1 MNKISLV
8 DKVSIFFEVSKT
20 INLILLIVL
29 ILLSIIF
36 LNSNKKNAKN
46 IRYIYIAFI
55 SFTLIYFFIKYN
67 ISLNKMFDYMMNNFF
82 IAIYFPNL
90 AIYAFGLIIT
100 NILFYISLFNYNVSK
115 IIKKINIVVYIFI
128 NYLFFL
134 VLKIINTHQ
143 LDIYSQNSVYGNR
156 KALALIELSS
166 LIFIIWIVFLTIYK
180 IFIFYLKKE
189 YKQPVKKIIRIKKV
203 KKLPENFIPKEFP
216 TKVNGNISKKTFN
229 KNEEDELLKIYDNML
244 TLEDYKTII
253 KILQNHK
260 SKENTINE
268 NNITTPPI
276 LEKTQIE
283 NYKETENI
291 ISKIEEEQ
299 EKRKFTEL
307 EELYKELN

>member
-1 MNKISLV
+1 M
-8 DKVSIFFEVSKT
+8 
-20 INLILLIVL
+20 
-29 ILLSIIF
+29 
-36 LNSNKKNAKN
+36 
-46 IRYIYIAFI
+46 
-55 SFTLIYFFIKYN
+55 
-67 ISLNKMFDYMMNNFF
+67 
-82 IAIYFPNL
+82 
-90 AIYAFGLIIT
+90 
-100 NILFYISLFNYNVSK
+100 
-115 IIKKINIVVYIFI
+115 
-128 NYLFFL
+128 FFL

>member
-1 MNKISLV
+1 MNKIYLV

-100 NILFYISLFNYNVSK
+100 NIIFYISLFNYKVSK

>member
-1 MNKISLV
+1 MNKIYLV

-100 NILFYISLFNYNVSK
+100 NIIFYISLFNYKVSK

-203 KKLPENFIPKEFP
+203 KKLPENFITKEFP

>member
-82 IAIYFPNL
+82 IAIYFPNF

-100 NILFYISLFNYNVSK
+100 NIIFYISLFNYKVSK

>member
-46 IRYIYIAFI
+46 IRYIYISFI

-100 NILFYISLFNYNVSK
+100 NIIFYISLFNYKVSK

-156 KALALIELSS
+156 KALALIELTS
-166 LIFIIWIVFLTIYK
+166 LVFIIWIIFLTIYK

-216 TKVNGNISKKTFN
+216 TKINGNISKKTSN

-253 KILQNHK
+253 KILQKHK
-260 SKENTINE
+260 CKENTINE

-307 EELYKELN
+307 EELYKKLN

>member
-100 NILFYISLFNYNVSK
+100 NIIFYISLFNYKVSK

-143 LDIYSQNSVYGNR
+143 LDIYNQNSVYGNR

-229 KNEEDELLKIYDNML
+229 KNEEAELLKIYDNML

>member
-100 NILFYISLFNYNVSK
+100 NIIFYISLFNYKVSK

-134 VLKIINTHQ
+134 VLKIINMHQ

>member
-100 NILFYISLFNYNVSK
+100 NIIFYISLFNYKVSK

-128 NYLFFL
+128 NYLFLL

-143 LDIYSQNSVYGNR
+143 LDIYNQNSVYGNR

-166 LIFIIWIVFLTIYK
+166 LIFIIWIIFLIIFK
-180 IFIFYLKKE
+180 LFIFYLKKE

-229 KNEEDELLKIYDNML
+229 KNEEAELLKIYDNML

>member
-8 DKVSIFFEVSKT
+8 DKISIFFEVSKT

-100 NILFYISLFNYNVSK
+100 NIIFYISLFNYKVSK

-128 NYLFFL
+128 NYLFLL

-143 LDIYSQNSVYGNR
+143 LDIYNQNSVYGNR

-166 LIFIIWIVFLTIYK
+166 LIFIIWIIFLIIFK
-180 IFIFYLKKE
+180 LFIFYLKKE

-229 KNEEDELLKIYDNML
+229 KNEEAELLKIYDNML

>member
-100 NILFYISLFNYNVSK
+100 NIIFYISLFNYKVSK

>member
-8 DKVSIFFEVSKT
+8 DKISIFFEVSKT

-100 NILFYISLFNYNVSK
+100 NIIFYISLFNYKVSK

-307 EELYKELN
+307 EELYKKLN

>member
-1 MNKISLV
+1 M
-8 DKVSIFFEVSKT
+8 
-20 INLILLIVL
+20 
-29 ILLSIIF
+29 
-36 LNSNKKNAKN
+36 
-46 IRYIYIAFI
+46 
-55 SFTLIYFFIKYN
+55 
-67 ISLNKMFDYMMNNFF
+67 
-82 IAIYFPNL
+82 
-90 AIYAFGLIIT
+90 
-100 NILFYISLFNYNVSK
+100 
-115 IIKKINIVVYIFI
+115 
-128 NYLFFL
+128 
-134 VLKIINTHQ
+134 HQ

>member
-100 NILFYISLFNYNVSK
+100 NIIFYISLFNYKVSK

-216 TKVNGNISKKTFN
+216 TKVNEIGRASCR
-229 KNEEDELLKIYDNML
+229 E
-244 TLEDYKTII
+244 
-253 KILQNHK
+253 
-260 SKENTINE
+260 
-268 NNITTPPI
+268 
-276 LEKTQIE
+276 
-283 NYKETENI
+283 
-291 ISKIEEEQ
+291 
-299 EKRKFTEL
+299 RV
-307 EELYKELN
+307 

>member
-67 ISLNKMFDYMMNNFF
+67 IFLNKMFDYMMNNFF

-100 NILFYISLFNYNVSK
+100 NIIFYISLFNYKVSK

-134 VLKIINTHQ
+134 VLKIINMHQ

>member
-46 IRYIYIAFI
+46 IRYIYTAFI

-100 NILFYISLFNYNVSK
+100 NIIFYISLFNYKVSK

-134 VLKIINTHQ
+134 VLKIINMHQ

-260 SKENTINE
+260 SKENAINE

>member
-100 NILFYISLFNYNVSK
+100 NIIFYISLFNYKVSK

-189 YKQPVKKIIRIKKV
+189 YKQPIKKIIRIKKV